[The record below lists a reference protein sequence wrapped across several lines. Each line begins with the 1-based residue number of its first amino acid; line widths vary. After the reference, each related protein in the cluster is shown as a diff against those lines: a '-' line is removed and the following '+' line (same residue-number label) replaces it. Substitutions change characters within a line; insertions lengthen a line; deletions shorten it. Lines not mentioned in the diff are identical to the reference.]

1 MVCSEAIENG
11 GAGLAMSS
19 EIELPAVALHDW
31 LARLERRF
39 VEVAVRL
46 SRADAESETP
56 EARNDRAEI
65 SRIERDITMI
75 HRALELC
82 RKHDL

>member
-1 MVCSEAIENG
+1 MPSEMN
-11 GAGLAMSS
+11 
-19 EIELPAVALHDW
+19 LPAVALHDW
-31 LARLERRF
+31 LKRLEVSF

-46 SRADAESETP
+46 SRAETESETP
-56 EARNDRAEI
+56 ESKKDRALIE
-65 SRIERDITMI
+65 RIEHDITMV

>member
-1 MVCSEAIENG
+1 MP
-11 GAGLAMSS
+11 S

-31 LARLERRF
+31 LGRLERRF

-46 SRADAESETP
+46 SRTDDESETP
-56 EARNDRAEI
+56 EARNDRALI
-65 SRIERDITMI
+65 DRIERDMALV